1 MLTQEQLQNLKPGDI
16 IDIRGFVN
24 LPLNNGNILAE
35 LRYEFDNR
43 ILPAYQRIS
52 TEFIS
57 LPSDSQSTATAQLLR
72 SRDGSIVNSQSK
84 YDPCRL
90 FKEGDRV
97 RYCERDGRKLFRLQ
111 DGAIYEVKSN
121 EGDAGTVE
129 IWLWKEV
136 GRYGSYPYNVF
147 ELVTPL
153 EEQEPYRV
161 VRPENYQCVRIM
173 KEKRIY
179 NSIPFDEEECVYRT
193 LEEAKA
199 AAEAECDRLNA
210 EWRKEQYNG

>member
-1 MLTQEQLQNLKPGDI
+1 MLTEEQIKNLKKGDPVI
-16 IDIRGFVN
+16 IHGTFIGQCRNSDILCKVKTWHGGDDFGIAADSHVYVRPSCVS
-24 LPLNNGNILAE
+24 I
-35 LRYEFDNR
+35 
-43 ILPAYQRIS
+43 
-52 TEFIS
+52 
-57 LPSDSQSTATAQLLR
+57 PSDSQSST
-72 SRDGSIVNSQSK
+72 VNSQPK
-84 YDPCRL
+84 YDPTRP

-129 IWLWKEV
+129 IWLWKEAV
-136 GRYGSYPYNVF
+136 RYGSYPYNVF
-147 ELVTPL
+147 ELVTPV

-161 VRPENYQCVRIM
+161 VWPENYQCVRIM

-179 NSIPFDEEECVYRT
+179 KSIPFDEEECVYRT

-199 AAEAECDRLNA
+199 AAEAECKRLN
-210 EWRKEQYNG
+210 EEYRKEQNNG